1 MSKDFEDYFTS
12 KIGNDFKFAFLD
24 GKTLVANLK
33 KVKRYNFVVEKNEKE
48 IHIFKHALKL
58 MYQVD

>member
-1 MSKDFEDYFTS
+1 MSKDYEDYLTS
-12 KIGNDFKFAFLD
+12 KIGNDFKFVFLD

-33 KVKRYNFVVEKNEKE
+33 KVKRHNFVVEKNEKE